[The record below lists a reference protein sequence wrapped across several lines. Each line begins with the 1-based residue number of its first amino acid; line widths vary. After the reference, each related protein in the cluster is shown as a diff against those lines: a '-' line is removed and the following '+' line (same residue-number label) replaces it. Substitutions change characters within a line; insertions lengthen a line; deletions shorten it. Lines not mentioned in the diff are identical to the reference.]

1 MCLILFSFAPET
13 DTPLIVLANRDEF
26 YARDTQQAQFWDDH
40 SHILA
45 GRDNVAGGTWMGVHR
60 NGRFAAVTNYRAPSE
75 IVPDASSRGE
85 LTVNFLT
92 GSLTTQEY
100 LSAVQNSRDQYS
112 GFNLIVFDSVDLGYY
127 SNRSEEEP
135 VSLGSGIYGLSNHLL
150 DTPWPKVVAGKTAL
164 NERLQESSPSD
175 HSLLEILA
183 HTEQAGDEAL
193 PETGVGMELERIL
206 SARCIVSP
214 QYGTRCSTLV
224 RVSSSRKIH
233 FIERTLVPDD
243 LKAATVSFDIEP

>member
-1 MCLILFSFAPET
+1 MCLILFSFAPKT

-26 YARDTQQAQFWDDH
+26 YARGTQQVQFWDDNPD
-40 SHILA
+40 ILA

-85 LTVNFLT
+85 LTVNFLA
-92 GSLTTQEY
+92 GGLTTQQY
-100 LSAVQNSRDQYS
+100 LESVEKSRDRYS

-127 SNRSEEEP
+127 SNRSEQGP
-135 VSLGSGIYGLSNHLL
+135 VSLSSGIYGLSNHLL
-150 DTPWPKVVAGKTAL
+150 DTPWSKVVAGKAAL
-164 NERLQESSPSD
+164 GERLQESNPRD

-183 HTEQAGDEAL
+183 DTERARDEAL

-214 QYGTRCSTLV
+214 AYGTRCSTLV
-224 RVSSSRKIH
+224 KVSSSGKIR
-233 FIERTLVPDD
+233 FVERTLVPED
-243 LKAATVSFDIEP
+243 LNPAMVSFDIEP

>member
-13 DTPLIVLANRDEF
+13 DMPLVVLANRDEF
-26 YARDTQQAQFWDDH
+26 YARDTQQAQFWGDYPD
-40 SHILA
+40 ILA
-45 GRDNVAGGTWMGVHR
+45 GRDMVAGGTWMGVHR

-75 IVPDASSRGE
+75 IVPNARSRGE
-85 LTVNFLT
+85 LTVKFLS
-92 GSLTTQEY
+92 GSLTTQQY
-100 LSAVQNSRDQYS
+100 LVAVEKSREEYS
-112 GFNLIVFDSVDLGYY
+112 GFNLIVFDCVDLGYY
-127 SNRSEEEP
+127 SNRSEQGP

-150 DTPWPKVVAGKTAL
+150 DTPWPKVVAGKAAL
-164 NERLQESSPSD
+164 KEQLQESRLSD
-175 HSLLEILA
+175 QSLLEILA
-183 HTEQAGDEAL
+183 DTGRAGDEAL

-224 RVSSSRKIH
+224 KVSSSRKIH

-243 LKAATVSFDIEP
+243 LKPATVSFDVEP